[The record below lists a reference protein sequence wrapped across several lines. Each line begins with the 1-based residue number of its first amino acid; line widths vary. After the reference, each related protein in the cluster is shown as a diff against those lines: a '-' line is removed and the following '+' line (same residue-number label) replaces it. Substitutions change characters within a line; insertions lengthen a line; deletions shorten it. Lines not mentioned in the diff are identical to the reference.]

1 MARKP
6 NDPNGEP
13 VRAISIV
20 LTDTQLK
27 NLDANIEKMRAHLIG
42 RGIEEKKVVN
52 LVNRSKIVRELVLTL
67 ASPVGYHSL
76 SRYCLNDAGVSP
88 CSDMAFIS
96 IIANRFFMAKA
107 KALNSSWV
115 NSIF

>member
-6 NDPNGEP
+6 KDPSGEP

-42 RGIEEKKVVN
+42 RGVDEKKVIN
-52 LVNRSKIVRELVLTL
+52 FVNRSQIVREMALAL
-67 ASPVGYHSL
+67 ASKSGYYQML
-76 SRYCLNDAGVSP
+76 AGFELALGLNPDQQDLFAQKFEQE
-88 CSDMAFIS
+88 D
-96 IIANRFFMAKA
+96 NT
-107 KALNSSWV
+107 LNH
-115 NSIF
+115 

>member
-42 RGIEEKKVVN
+42 RGVEEKKVVN

-67 ASPVGYHSL
+67 ASPVGYHSIL
-76 SRYCLNDAGVSP
+76 AG
-88 CSDMAFIS
+88 FE
-96 IIANRFFMAKA
+96 IALG
-107 KALNSSWV
+107 LNSDQIDMFAKQFEKEDNTI
-115 NSIF
+115 NS

>member
-67 ASPVGYHSL
+67 ASKSGYYQML
-76 SRYCLNDAGVSP
+76 AGFEFALGLNPDQQDLFAQKFEKE
-88 CSDMAFIS
+88 DNTI
-96 IIANRFFMAKA
+96 
-107 KALNSSWV
+107 NS
-115 NSIF
+115 

>member
-27 NLDANIEKMRAHLIG
+27 NLDANIEKMRAHLVG

-67 ASPVGYHSL
+67 ASPEGYHYIL
-76 SRYCLNDAGVSP
+76 AGFE
-88 CSDMAFIS
+88 MALG
-96 IIANRFFMAKA
+96 
-107 KALNSSWV
+107 LNSDQIDMFAKQFEKEDNTI
-115 NSIF
+115 NS

>member
-6 NDPNGEP
+6 NDPKGEP

-42 RGIEEKKVVN
+42 RGIEEKKVLN
-52 LVNRSKIVRELVLTL
+52 FVNRSKLVRELALVLATP
-67 ASPVGYHSL
+67 AGYHSIL
-76 SRYCLNDAGVSP
+76 AGFEIALGLNPDQI
-88 CSDMAFIS
+88 DMFAQQFEKEDNTI
-96 IIANRFFMAKA
+96 
-107 KALNSSWV
+107 NS
-115 NSIF
+115 